1 MGVDSPAAGV
11 SMEVQELDDDSGDKL
26 CRLFGDEGA
35 TIPASK
41 ANMTPDDILK
51 GLDAWHKFVEKHGAN
66 KKKIIWEVMRAPLPN
81 IMNQPKFEKI
91 TLKRLIKKYPE
102 YRASEK

>member
-11 SMEVQELDDDSGDKL
+11 SMEVQELDDDIGDKL
-26 CRLFGDEGA
+26 CRLFGDEDA

-51 GLDAWHKFVEKHGAN
+51 GLDAWHKFVEKHGVN
-66 KKKIIWEVMRAPLPN
+66 KKKIIWEVMQAPLPN
-81 IMNQPKFEKI
+81 IMNQPKFDKI